1 MATNIHS
8 TLKSAEKFFEKS
20 EYGSCLKLLNIIIK
34 SFPNHSRTNE
44 LLGYIAGNS
53 GDIDSAIQYL
63 KISTANT
70 DCSPESIYYLG
81 TLYLQKKLYLP
92 AIICFKNSL
101 SIAGNFFEGLHDL
114 GTALALS
121 GEKENALS
129 AYVAALKLKNNSP
142 ELLFNLA
149 RLYEDILKYDLAR
162 SYYLQLKKLNPK
174 YPYILGDVYHIDI
187 ISGNLVDAVSI
198 KKEMMMSSISGHK
211 VATPLTLLSIFD
223 SPELQQKAAQS
234 FVLDKCPPS
243 NAIPTKP
250 NRRHDRIRIA
260 YFSSD
265 FRSHA
270 VSFLTAELF
279 ELHDRNRFDVYA
291 FSLRRVSP
299 EDKMSQRLLSSFDH
313 FYELEDQSPLDIA
326 QLARSLE
333 IDIAIDLN
341 GHTQGAMSGIF
352 ADRAAPI
359 QINYLGYPGTMGAS
373 YMDYIIADQH
383 LIPQENRH
391 FYTEKIIYLP
401 HSFQVNDSKRKIGSA
416 KLTRQDHLLPSSGFI
431 FCCFNNAHKVNL
443 DIFTAWMQILKG
455 VPESYLWLLSI
466 APTTEENLRNQAQ
479 CLGVE
484 PARLIFGGRLA
495 PDEYLARFQ
504 MADLFLDTLPFN
516 GGTTISDALWVGL
529 PVLTQAGHSFAG
541 RMGASLLNAVHL
553 PQLITNSREDY
564 IQMAIEL
571 GNDTD
576 RLLEIKQ
583 TLAKELKKCPLFNSA
598 QFTKNI
604 ESAFLTVYETYQ
616 NQEELSHVFVG

>member
-1 MATNIHS
+1 MATNIYS
-8 TLKSAEKFFEKS
+8 TLKSAEKFFEKCDYS
-20 EYGSCLKLLNIIIK
+20 SCIKLLNTIKK

-53 GDIDSAIQYL
+53 DDIDLAIQYL
-63 KISTANT
+63 EISTANT
-70 DCSPESIYYLG
+70 DCSPESLYYLG
-81 TLYLQKKLYLP
+81 TLYLQKKLCSP
-92 AIICFKNSL
+92 AIICFKSSL

-114 GTALALS
+114 GTAFALS
-121 GEKENALS
+121 GQKENALS
-129 AYVAALKLKNNSP
+129 AYVAALKLKKNSP

-149 RLYEDILKYDLAR
+149 RLYEDALKFDLAK
-162 SYYLQLKKLNPK
+162 SYYLQLFELNSK
-174 YPYILGDVYHIDI
+174 YPYILGDLHHINT

-198 KKEMMMSSISGHK
+198 KKEMIMSSISDHK

-223 SPELQQKAAQS
+223 SPELQQKVAQS
-234 FVLDKCPPS
+234 FVLDKYPPS
-243 NAIPTKP
+243 NVIPIKP
-250 NRRHDRIRIA
+250 NRHHERIRIA

-279 ELHDRNRFDVYA
+279 ELHDRNRFNVYA
-291 FSLRRVSP
+291 FSLGRVSP
-299 EDKMSQRLLSSFDH
+299 EDKMSQRLLTSFDH

-401 HSFQVNDSKRKIGSA
+401 HTFQVNDSKRKIGNI
-416 KLTRQDHLLPSSGFI
+416 KLTRQDYLLPSSGFL
-431 FCCFNNAHKVNL
+431 FCCFNNAHKINL
-443 DIFTAWMQILKG
+443 DIFSTWMQILKG
-455 VPESYLWLLSI
+455 VPESYLWLLSV
-466 APTTEENLRNQAQ
+466 APTTEESLRNQAQ
-479 CLGVE
+479 SLGVE
-484 PARLIFGGRLA
+484 PARLIFGSRL
-495 PDEYLARFQ
+495 PHDEYLARFQ

-516 GGTTISDALWVGL
+516 GGATISDALWVGL

-541 RMGASLLNAVHL
+541 RMGASLLNAVNL

-576 RLLEIKQ
+576 RLLEIKKA
-583 TLAKELKKCPLFNSA
+583 LAKELKKCPLFNSM

-604 ESAFLTVYETYQ
+604 ENAFLAVYETYQ